1 MQNLTDIVGQ
11 WVIKETVTME
21 QKNFAIDAIV
31 SMVVDDL
38 STQFHEDSD
47 KVLTDFICSN
57 TGKLLYDE
65 ESECW
70 KNGPTYVEDLYKGE
84 LKKTDDM

>member
-1 MQNLTDIVGQ
+1 MQKLTD
-11 WVIKETVTME
+11 VIAKLTVKESVTKE
-21 QKNFAIDAIV
+21 QKDFAIDAII

-38 STQFHEDSD
+38 ASEFEEDSD
-47 KVLTDFICSN
+47 KVLTNFICSN

-84 LKKTDDM
+84 LKKTGDM

>member
-1 MQNLTDIVGQ
+1 MQNLTETVAHLLM
-11 WVIKETVTME
+11 KETVTKE
-21 QKNFAIDAIV
+21 QKKFAIDAIV

>member
-1 MQNLTDIVGQ
+1 MQNLTDTVDQLIM
-11 WVIKETVTME
+11 KETVTKE

-38 STQFHEDSD
+38 STQFEKDSD
-47 KVLTDFICSN
+47 KVLTDFISSN

-70 KNGPTYVEDLYKGE
+70 KNGPAYVEDLYKNE
-84 LKKTDDM
+84 LKKTGNA

>member
-1 MQNLTDIVGQ
+1 MQKLTD
-11 WVIKETVTME
+11 VIAKLTVKESVTKE
-21 QKNFAIDAIV
+21 QKDFAIDAII

-38 STQFHEDSD
+38 ASEFEEDSD
-47 KVLTDFICSN
+47 KVLTNFICSN

>member
-1 MQNLTDIVGQ
+1 MQKLTD
-11 WVIKETVTME
+11 VIAKLTVKESVTKE
-21 QKNFAIDAIV
+21 QKDFAIDAII

-38 STQFHEDSD
+38 ASEFEEDSD
-47 KVLTDFICSN
+47 KVLTNFICSN

-70 KNGPTYVEDLYKGE
+70 ENGPTYVEDLYKGE

>member
-1 MQNLTDIVGQ
+1 MDSV
-11 WVIKETVTME
+11 KSVTKE

-38 STQFHEDSD
+38 STQLGENPD
-47 KVLTDFICSN
+47 KVLTDFIRSN

-70 KNGPTYVEDLYKGE
+70 KNGPAYIEDLYKDE
-84 LKKTDDM
+84 LKKTGNV

>member
-1 MQNLTDIVGQ
+1 MDSV
-11 WVIKETVTME
+11 KPVTKE

-47 KVLTDFICSN
+47 KVLTDFISSN

-70 KNGPTYVEDLYKGE
+70 KNGPAYIEDLYKDE
-84 LKKTDDM
+84 LKRKVDT

>member
-1 MQNLTDIVGQ
+1 MQNLTETVAHLLM
-11 WVIKETVTME
+11 KETVTKE

-57 TGKLLYDE
+57 TGKLLLSCCVLLFTILPY
-65 ESECW
+65 S
-70 KNGPTYVEDLYKGE
+70 NVFGYK
-84 LKKTDDM
+84 L